1 MTFEQIMDTLKAR
14 NFRPVYFLHGKESY
28 FIDQLSDYIE
38 RNVLTEAE
46 RSFNQTILYGK
57 DTDYQTLRDIISRY
71 PMMAERQVVILK
83 EAQEMRTLP
92 ELATYLENPVP
103 TTLLVICF
111 KHKKFD
117 GRTKFGKL
125 VKKQT
130 AMLET
135 KPIYDNQ
142 MPDWISSYLK
152 RKKLDISTNAA
163 HLTAEYLGTDL
174 SKVANELDKLA
185 INVPKGT
192 KVSIQHIQ
200 DNIGISKD
208 YNVFELQKA
217 LGLRQILKANRI
229 VNYFIANPKQHPL
242 VMVIPALY
250 NYFSKLYLLH
260 HLRGAPDQEI
270 QRTCGIG
277 SSYFIKEYKAAVRQY
292 PFPKTKEII
301 SILSEYDLRA
311 KGVNNHSA
319 DNGALLKELVFKIL
333 H

>member
-1 MTFEQIMDTLKAR
+1 MTFEQIMDSLKAR

-28 FIDQLSDYIE
+28 YIDQISNYIE
-38 RNVLTEAE
+38 RNVLTEGE

-57 DTDYQTLRDIISRY
+57 DTDFQTLRDIISRY

-83 EAQEMRTLP
+83 EAQEMRALS
-92 ELATYLENPVP
+92 ELAAYLEKPVP
-103 TTLLVICF
+103 TTLLVICY

-142 MPDWISSYLK
+142 MPDWITSYLK
-152 RKKLDISTNAA
+152 RKKLDISPNAA

-192 KVSIQHIQ
+192 KVSVQHIQ

-217 LGLRQILKANRI
+217 LGLRQVLKANRI

-260 HLRGAPDQEI
+260 HLRGASDQEI
-270 QRTCGIG
+270 QKTCSIG
-277 SSYFIKEYKAAVRQY
+277 SSYFIREYKAAARQ
-292 PFPKTKEII
+292 FPLPKIKQII
-301 SILSEYDLRA
+301 SALSEYDLRS
-311 KGVNNHSA
+311 KGVKNQSTA
-319 DNGALLKELVFKIL
+319 NGALLKELVFKIL

>member
-28 FIDQLSDYIE
+28 FIDQISDYIE

-83 EAQEMRTLP
+83 EAQEMKTLSN
-92 ELATYLENPVP
+92 LATYLEKPVP
-103 TTLLVICF
+103 STILVICY

-142 MPDWISSYLK
+142 MPDWIISYLK
-152 RKKLDISTNAA
+152 RKKLEISANAA
-163 HLTAEYLGTDL
+163 QLTAEYLGTNL

-185 INVPKGT
+185 INLSSGT
-192 KVSIQHIQ
+192 KISVQHIQ
-200 DNIGISKD
+200 ENIGISKD

-229 VNYFIANPKQHPL
+229 VNYFISNPKQHPL
-242 VMVIPALY
+242 VMVISSLY
-250 NYFSKLYLLH
+250 NYFNKLYLLH
-260 HLRGAPDQEI
+260 HLRGASDQEI

-277 SSYFIKEYKAAVRQY
+277 SSYFIKEYKAAARQY
-292 PFPKTKEII
+292 PLPKVKQVINV
-301 SILSEYDLRA
+301 LSEYDLRS
-311 KGVNNHSA
+311 KGVKNYST
-319 DNGALLKELVFKIL
+319 DNGALLKEMVFKIL

>member
-1 MTFEQIMDTLKAR
+1 MTFDQIMDSLKAR
-14 NFRPVYFLHGKESY
+14 NFQPVYFLHGKESY
-28 FIDQLSDYIE
+28 FIDQISDYVE
-38 RNVLTEAE
+38 RNVLTEGE
-46 RSFNQTILYGK
+46 RSFNQTVLYGK
-57 DTDYQTLRDIISRY
+57 DTEYQTLRDIISRY

-83 EAQEMRTLP
+83 EAQEMKTLS

-103 TTLLVICF
+103 STLLIICY

-125 VKKQT
+125 VKKHSV
-130 AMLET
+130 MLEI
-135 KPIYDNQ
+135 KPVYDNQ
-142 MPDWISSYLK
+142 MPDWITSYLK
-152 RKKLDISTNAA
+152 RKKLDISANAA
-163 HLTAEYLGTDL
+163 QLTAEYLGTDL

-192 KVSIQHIQ
+192 KVSVQHIQ

-217 LGLRQILKANRI
+217 LGLRQVLKANRI

-242 VMVIPALY
+242 MMVIPALY
-250 NYFSKLYLLH
+250 SYFSKLYLLH
-260 HLRGAPDQEI
+260 HLRGASDPEI

-277 SSYFIKEYKAAVRQY
+277 SAYFIKEYKAAVRQF
-292 PFPKTKEII
+292 PFPKIKQVI

-311 KGVNNHSA
+311 KGVHNHST
-319 DNGALLKELVFKIL
+319 DHGALLKEMVFKIL